1 MNGRRFAI
9 FITLVLTVWGLVHG
23 YVFWRLGT
31 IPWVAAHCPS
41 RGLVLAAL
49 ALWLSYPLA
58 RILNAWNLE
67 AVGVPLEFGAA
78 VWMGVLFLLFAA
90 LLVVDLVTVGGLLFG
105 QVASQLRGGAV
116 IVAGIFAV
124 ISIVQGARA
133 PIMQDYELRL
143 AGLPSERDGI
153 TLVAISYLHL
163 GTLKG
168 KRWLT
173 KLLGRVNDLKPDL
186 VVIVDLVDGNVR
198 HAAFYS
204 KTSRTP
210 IFSWS
215 ET

>member
-1 MNGRRFAI
+1 MA
-9 FITLVLTVWGLVHG
+9 G
-23 YVFWRLGT
+23 YEE
-31 IPWVAAHCPS
+31 I
-41 RGLVLAAL
+41 
-49 ALWLSYPLA
+49 
-58 RILNAWNLE
+58 
-67 AVGVPLEFGAA
+67 
-78 VWMGVLFLLFAA
+78 
-90 LLVVDLVTVGGLLFG
+90 
-105 QVASQLRGGAV
+105 
-116 IVAGIFAV
+116 
-124 ISIVQGARA
+124 QGARA

-153 TLVAISYLHL
+153 TLVAISDLHL

-186 VVIVDLVDGNVR
+186 VVIVGDLVDGKVR

-215 ET
+215 ETRMVDG